1 MPTLTI
7 FRCTII
13 PEKIIEAPQI
23 TPEQYKKYNGKN
35 VAIYK
40 GKIVADGK
48 TSSEALKKA
57 LKNCPEAKTEDI
69 VIDYIQLAD
78 VMIL

>member
-1 MPTLTI
+1 M
-7 FRCTII
+7 
-13 PEKIIEAPQI
+13 PEKVIEAPQI
-23 TPEQYKKYNGKN
+23 SPEEYKKYSGRN

-40 GKIVADGK
+40 GKIVANGK

-57 LKNCPEAKTEDI
+57 LQKCSGAKTEDI